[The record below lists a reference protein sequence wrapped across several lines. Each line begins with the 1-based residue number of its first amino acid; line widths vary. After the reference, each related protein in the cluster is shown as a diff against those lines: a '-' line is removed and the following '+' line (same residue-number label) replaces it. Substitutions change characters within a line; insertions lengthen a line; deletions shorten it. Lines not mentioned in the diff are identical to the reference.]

1 MRGLRCTLLTDQ
13 PATAE
18 IGVTLA
24 QASQGKGL
32 ATEALTAVVTEL
44 FEQLG
49 MHRVFAEADDRNVPV
64 RRLLER
70 LGFRCEARPS
80 RGRLVQGRVVDAAS
94 LRDAEPGV
102 ARAAL
107 TSVDFW

>member
-1 MRGLRCTLLTDQ
+1 MQLAIVERATGAVCGDCAVRVATDQ

-24 QASQGKGL
+24 QALQGKGL

-49 MHRVFAEADDRNVPV
+49 MHRVPLLRPTIATFLFEACSSAWP
-64 RRLLER
+64 L
-70 LGFRCEARPS
+70 
-80 RGRLVQGRVVDAAS
+80 RGA
-94 LRDAEPGV
+94 
-102 ARAAL
+102 
-107 TSVDFW
+107 